1 MRKIKNRR
9 LSKIL
14 PLMLACAGMIGY
26 QSTAFAEDVR
36 PSTSINNKVTV
47 DEKTYDVNGS
57 TAEYEGDIDVVYGG
71 GGETNENYTTSNG
84 VTINGGEIGAV
95 IGGVAASGDAA
106 YNVVEINGG
115 NISGV
120 TGGLTVVNHEL
131 NNEAGAVTGNRIMIH
146 GGTIQF
152 VSGGEVAYTYYAD
165 GSNGVNEEILALATG
180 NVTDNVVEING
191 GTINGRAVGGVALGG
206 DAVGNAV
213 VIGGGKV
220 EGSIIGGMS
229 EAGNATDNTVE
240 IKGSPDLIDAYLYGG
255 WVDSDKG
262 GISSNN
268 TLKIRTTGITAR
280 NISGFQNLN
289 FDLPEETHS
298 GDTVLTLTEGK
309 TNLVGTHLSI
319 YVDGAAPIDKG
330 SQLNLIVNQNG
341 LDTTSEMSTN
351 YALDDGTTAF
361 EGMTHDS
368 VMNRGAVGY
377 GLSLNNDGTNFTATV
392 GDKVSTQ
399 TVVPLPHIPLP
410 DLNFNV
416 GSEQE
421 GEFDDT
427 KVEDV
432 EHVREQR
439 GYEIFIN
446 NGGGHIKTKFG
457 NGSYITND
465 MGTHDIGIARH
476 FRRDNGVLTFA
487 PVFTY
492 SYGNYNA
499 HLPSGARGGGNQ
511 NYAAGGVIVRNF
523 NNSGFY
529 YESSFRAGRSN
540 TKYVTDDFPLENH
553 PHMSYNVDSTVLL
566 GHVRVGNQWRL
577 GKDHILDV
585 YGYYAYARQGSAD
598 AELNLGNHCS
608 FSSTDSGRLR
618 TGYRLTSRLNRIS
631 QLYTG
636 LAFQYDTHSNSISKV
651 EKVEANRLADGDNIT
666 FGKDGSSGM
675 LEIGWLMKPL
685 KDNPWTLDIHAT
697 GWVGMQ
703 QGVTA
708 MAKVKKAF

>member
-14 PLMLACAGMIGY
+14 PLMLACAGMIGC
-26 QSTAFAEDVR
+26 QSTALAEDVR
-36 PSTSINNKVTV
+36 PTSSINNKVTV

-57 TAEYEGDIDVVYGG
+57 TAEHEGDIDVVYGG
-71 GGETNENYTTSNG
+71 GSETNENYTTSNG
-84 VTINGGEIGAV
+84 VTVNGGEIGAV
-95 IGGVAASGDAA
+95 LGGVAASGDAA

-115 NISGV
+115 DIGGV

-131 NNEAGAVTGNRIMIH
+131 NNEAGAVTGNRIVIH

-165 GSNGVNEEILALATG
+165 GSNGVSEEILALATG

-191 GTINGRAVGGVALGG
+191 GAINGRAVGGVALGG
-206 DAVGNAV
+206 DAVGNKV
-213 VIGGGKV
+213 VVGGGKV

-240 IKGSPDLIDAYLYGG
+240 IKGAPDLIDAYLYGG
-255 WVDSDKG
+255 LVNSDNG

-280 NISGFQNLN
+280 NISGFQNIN

-298 GDTVLTLTEGK
+298 GDTVLTLTDGK
-309 TNLVGTHLSI
+309 TNLGGTHLSI

-341 LDTTSEMSTN
+341 LDTTSEMSTS
-351 YALDDGTTAF
+351 YALDDGTTAVDN
-361 EGMTHDS
+361 MNYDN
-368 VMNRGAVGY
+368 VMQRGAVGY
-377 GLSLNNDGTNFTATV
+377 ALELENDGNTLTAKV

-399 TVVPLPHIPLP
+399 AVMPLPHIPLP
-410 DLNFNV
+410 DINFNV
-416 GSEQE
+416 GGDQE

-427 KVEDV
+427 TVEDV
-432 EHVREQR
+432 EQVQEQH
-439 GYEIFIN
+439 GYEFFMN
-446 NGGGHIKTKFG
+446 NGGGHIKTKLDH
-457 NGSYITND
+457 GSYINND

-476 FRRDNGVLTFA
+476 FKRDNGVFTLA

-492 SYGNYNA
+492 GYGNYKA
-499 HLPSGARGGGNQ
+499 HLPSGAEGGGNQ
-511 NYAAGGVIVRNF
+511 KYAAGGVIVRNF

-529 YESSFRAGRSN
+529 YEGSVRAGRSN
-540 TKYVTDDFPLENH
+540 TSYVTNEFPLEGH
-553 PHMSYNVDSTVLL
+553 SHMSYNVDSTILL

-577 GKDHILDV
+577 GKDHLLDV
-585 YGYYAYARQGSAD
+585 YGYYAYARQGSSET
-598 AELNLGNHCS
+598 ELNLGNHCS
-608 FSSTDSGRLR
+608 FSSTDSGRFR
-618 TGYRLTSRLNRIS
+618 TGYRLTSRLSRIS

-636 LAFQYDTHSNSISKV
+636 LAFQYDMNSDSTSKV
-651 EKVEANRLADGDNIT
+651 EKVEANRLAGGENPT
-666 FGKDGSSGM
+666 FGKDGASGM
-675 LEIGWLMKPL
+675 IEIGWLMRPL

-697 GWVGMQ
+697 GWIGMQ